1 LHDRRGQGQNRDFE
15 IRSLL
20 LTPVSIQRG
29 DILKAE
35 TVKFSS
41 LFTPQQVICHLEALS
56 CEQLIRRLIER
67 LGAANGSLNAAE
79 IFQLILKRE
88 SCGIAHVLP
97 DVAVIHVRVKG
108 LDKLHIALAT
118 SRSGLCCSVAQGQNT
133 CTAEELSSVRLV
145 VLMLAPLDDPA
156 GYLRGISA
164 LTQSCRREG
173 FVNELLSFDEP
184 EKVWSLFDAT
194 DYHLP
199 AYVTARDIMRT
210 EFAYLRDT
218 ETLSSAIDMFCKLG
232 ISEVPV
238 VDADGDL
245 SGIVTEDELIRV
257 CLPEYITWMEDLSP
271 ILNFEPF
278 AEILRQESNLPL
290 LEIMLFAERYATVD
304 EESPAIQVAKVM
316 MRRDVRQVYVVRK
329 KRLVGVITIQD
340 FIHKVLRA

>member
-1 LHDRRGQGQNRDFE
+1 M
-15 IRSLL
+15 
-20 LTPVSIQRG
+20 
-29 DILKAE
+29 KAE

-41 LFTPQQVICHLEALS
+41 LFSPQQVICHLEGLS
-56 CEQLIRRLIER
+56 CEQLIWRLVEC
-67 LGAANGSLNAAE
+67 LGAVNGSLNAADIYE
-79 IFQLILKRE
+79 LIRKRE
-88 SCGIAHVLP
+88 SCGVALALP

-108 LDKLHIALAT
+108 LDRLRIALAT
-118 SRSGLCCSVAQGQNT
+118 CRSGLCCSIAQGRRT
-133 CTAEELSSVRLV
+133 CTGEEFSSVRLI

-164 LTQSCRREG
+164 LVQSCGREG
-173 FVNELLSFDEP
+173 FVDELLSFDEP
-184 EKVWSLFDAT
+184 EKVWTLFDTANH
-194 DYHLP
+194 YLP
-199 AYVTARDIMRT
+199 AYVTARDMMRT
-210 EFAYLRDT
+210 NFAYLRSTDT
-218 ETLSSAIDMFCKLG
+218 LARAIDMFCTLG
-232 ISEVPV
+232 VNEVPV

-304 EESPAIQVAKVM
+304 EQSPAIQVAKVM
-316 MRRDVRQVYVVRK
+316 MRRDVRQVYVVRD